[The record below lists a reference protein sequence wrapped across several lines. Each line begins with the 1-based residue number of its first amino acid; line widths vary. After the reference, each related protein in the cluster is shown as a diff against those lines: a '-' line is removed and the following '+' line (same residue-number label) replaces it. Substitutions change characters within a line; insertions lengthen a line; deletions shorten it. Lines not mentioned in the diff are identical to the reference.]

1 MPPLLA
7 ATEARVNPGVRGA
20 LVALLLPLCAL
31 APGCAEDPGDAPP
44 VVAVLERLGFVPPGA
59 TSPWTVPGSFVV
71 GVERPLLVD
80 LFEVRR
86 GDFLDLGLGTPE
98 ARGWTLTDEVWD
110 DSTADLPAY
119 ADWSEAVRV
128 AELRGMRLPTAS
140 EWLYIAA
147 GRIGHRYP
155 WGKNPQRS
163 VANTLELD
171 LLRPAPVGAFESG
184 RGPFGTYDQIGNVW
198 EWVADLSPDR
208 EAGDLRA
215 VMGGSY
221 LTWTRPLWT
230 AGREAGVP
238 LAFFA
243 QPLDPGHR
251 AVDVGFRC
259 VAEAEEWLWRAGLE
273 AGRLDGASAARVR
286 AVGADWVQLGEA
298 SLLELL
304 DRLAQRP
311 DCPDL
316 IRLLLQGARS

>member
-1 MPPLLA
+1 
-7 ATEARVNPGVRGA
+7 VNGGGRGA
-20 LVALLLPLCAL
+20 LVALLLPLWAL
-31 APGCAEDPGDAPP
+31 APGCAEGPGDVAPI
-44 VVAVLERLGFVPPGA
+44 VAELERLGFVPPGS
-59 TSPWTVPGSFVV
+59 TRPWTVPDSFEV
-71 GVERPLLVD
+71 GVDSPLLVD
-80 LFEVRR
+80 LYEVRR
-86 GDFLDLGLGTPE
+86 ADFLALGLGAPE
-98 ARGWTLTDEVWD
+98 ARGWASTGEVWD
-110 DSTADLPAY
+110 EATAELPAY
-119 ADWSEAVRV
+119 ADWSEAARV

-140 EWLYIAA
+140 EWLYVAA

-171 LLRPAPVGAFESG
+171 LLRPSPVGAFESG

-198 EWVADLSPDR
+198 EWVADLAPDT
-208 EAGDLRA
+208 EVGDLRA

-259 VAEAEEWLWRAGLE
+259 VADAEDWLWQAGLE
-273 AGRLDGASAARVR
+273 AGPLEGATAARVR

-304 DRLAQRP
+304 DKLADEP
-311 DCPDL
+311 DCPEL
-316 IRLLLQGARS
+316 ILLLLQGARS